1 VSEPLPFPSVER
13 VVTLIAIS
21 KSEPVVVQAKIL
33 VSKRHLLAAVVEG
46 QDDSF
51 FERLN
56 DAPATVLYEEQEL
69 SLVLRGRIS
78 GRVRPDRL
86 LISLS
91 SEPKVGERRE
101 FIRADITLGVR
112 VEALP
117 AHVATEEAALE
128 WVASFP
134 SDPKLFSFLDTPV
147 DLSGS
152 GARFSATLLL
162 KKGELAAVTLRLPPG
177 QEPTMVHML
186 ARIVRGRPAKGHEG
200 LAELAV
206 EFLNMPEKVRDRLHH
221 LVFQARARVLGVA
234 DLTAVDD

>member
-1 VSEPLPFPSVER
+1 MSEPLPFPSVER